1 MAATT
6 VGSDLRAAA
15 AALAEQY
22 DLHVFPCAPG
32 GKKPACEHGCN
43 DATRDA
49 QRITGWWQHI
59 PNANIGVATGPSNL
73 VVIDLDG
80 DDGLAAWAE
89 LLTQNGMHEMTV
101 SSMTGRGGK
110 HLWFRAP
117 EGVTVRSSTRKL
129 GPGLDV
135 RAQGG
140 YVVVPPSVTEGEY
153 EWIMSPEDVDFALL
167 PQPLVDLLQE
177 QPRLSHDAPEDM
189 DLPGGSRVDRWLAK
203 ALDRIRG
210 GNTRN
215 VTGYWL
221 ACQLRDDGMSLA
233 EATPVMLSY
242 AAAVNAMNG
251 SSHPYETDEARRSLL
266 SAFSRDKRAPAAPPD
281 APPPPDDDL
290 APPDWTDTEPP
301 EFDVPPE
308 YVEPETRPK
317 PAPGVGAPEDPWAE
331 GCFVIDAEVAQKLT
345 SFPYTDEGNAQ
356 RFALLCASRCRHCR
370 EFGWMYWDRTRWLKF
385 ADVNA
390 EASAKRVV
398 RTLYAA
404 CGHIED
410 DKRKAFLKHAHATG
424 ASGRISGMIRLAE
437 PEPTI
442 MTAAPTYDRQT
453 HVLNTLNGTV
463 DLRDGTLR
471 KHDRDDRITKVAPVR
486 YFRTAQAPRF
496 EQFLYEV
503 FDGKQGL
510 IEFMQRAVGYTLTG
524 ETCEQCLFLCHGTG
538 QNGKGVLLETLC
550 NILGDYAGNLPFTA
564 LESKDRSAGGF
575 DLADLP
581 GQRLAISSETNRG
594 VSINE
599 ARVKALTGQDRI
611 TAARKYGHPFTF
623 QPVAKFWLAVNDLP
637 RVRDDSHGFWR
648 RIRLV
653 PFTVTFDGD
662 RTDQRLKEKLMA
674 EAEGILAWAVAGAET
689 WYKVGLQP
697 PAEVT
702 RATDDYRQESD
713 PLADFV
719 ETKCTLGEGFETLSS
734 ELYRA
739 YTSWAEENNLRHQ
752 ETFSHVAFGK
762 RMRNRYATHRTVRG
776 TNYEGIGLLYESD
789 GMTALTS

>member
-203 ALDRIRG
+203 ALDRIRD

-510 IEFMQRAVGYTLTG
+510 IEFMQRAVGYTSP
-524 ETCEQCLFLCHGTG
+524 ERPASSACSC
-538 QNGKGVLLETLC
+538 
-550 NILGDYAGNLPFTA
+550 ATA
-564 LESKDRSAGGF
+564 LGRTARASSSKRCATSSATTLGTYRS
-575 DLADLP
+575 P
-581 GQRLAISSETNRG
+581 RLSRRTAQP
-594 VSINE
+594 
-599 ARVKALTGQDRI
+599 AALTLPTFLDSASRSPAKR
-611 TAARKYGHPFTF
+611 TAESASTRRASKRS
-623 QPVAKFWLAVNDLP
+623 PVRTGSPQRASMGTRSPSSLSPSSGSPSTTCPASATTP
-637 RVRDDSHGFWR
+637 TAS
-648 RIRLV
+648 
-653 PFTVTFDGD
+653 GD
-662 RTDQRLKEKLMA
+662 A
-674 EAEGILAWAVAGAET
+674 
-689 WYKVGLQP
+689 
-697 PAEVT
+697 
-702 RATDDYRQESD
+702 SD
-713 PLADFV
+713 WCP
-719 ETKCTLGEGFETLSS
+719 SP
-734 ELYRA
+734 
-739 YTSWAEENNLRHQ
+739 
-752 ETFSHVAFGK
+752 
-762 RMRNRYATHRTVRG
+762 
-776 TNYEGIGLLYESD
+776 
-789 GMTALTS
+789 